1 MNLQHHT
8 VLLIG
13 QVKKGNEKALNEL
26 FSLWYERVY
35 NIAWKYFGEEDAAMD
50 VCQQAFVAMHKKL
63 ASLED
68 AAKFKFWLYRTVI
81 NHCHME
87 SRKRKSRA
95 KLKDNITR
103 FRLNVKQEQPDEIYH
118 RNERSKMVLEALQ
131 KIPVEQRT
139 VIIMKEYEELTFRE
153 IAETLGISEST
164 AKSRLYYG
172 LKNLRK
178 VLLKENI
185 TKEYNYE

>member
-1 MNLQHHT
+1 MDLQHHT
-8 VLLIG
+8 VHLIR
-13 QVKKGNEKALNEL
+13 QVRKGDEKALNEL

-35 NIAWKYFGEEDAAMD
+35 NIAWKYFGDEDAAMD
-50 VCQQAFVAMHKKL
+50 VCQQAFVAMHKKI

-95 KLKDNITR
+95 KLKDNITQ
-103 FRLNVKQEQPDEIYH
+103 FRLTAKQERPDEIYH
-118 RNERSKMVLEALQ
+118 RNERSKMVLDALQ

>member
-1 MNLQHHT
+1 MDLQNYSEH
-8 VLLIG
+8 LIG
-13 QVKKGNEKALNEL
+13 KINDGDAAAMNEL

-50 VCQQAFVAMHKKL
+50 VCQQTFVTVHKKIS
-63 ASLED
+63 SLQNPS
-68 AAKFKFWLYRTVI
+68 KFKFWLYRSVI

-95 KLKDNITR
+95 NLKEKITQ
-103 FRLNVKQEQPDEIYH
+103 FRLGGRQERPDEIYH
-118 RNERSKMVLEALQ
+118 RNERSKMVLDALQ
-131 KIPVEQRT
+131 KIPEEQKT

-153 IAETLGISEST
+153 IAETLGISEGT

>member
-1 MNLQHHT
+1 MDLQKYSEH
-8 VLLIG
+8 LIG
-13 QVKKGNEKALNEL
+13 KIRTGDEAALNEL
-26 FSLWYERVY
+26 FSLWYEKVY

-50 VCQQAFVAMHKKL
+50 ACQQTFVAVHKKI
-63 ASLED
+63 ASLQD
-68 AAKFKFWLYRTVI
+68 ASKFKFWLYRTVV

-95 KLKDNITR
+95 NLKEKITQ
-103 FRLNVKQEQPDEIYH
+103 FRLTARQERPDEIYH
-118 RNERSKMVLEALQ
+118 RNERSKMVLDALQ
-131 KIPVEQRT
+131 KIPEEQRT
-139 VIIMKEYEELTFRE
+139 VIIMKEYEGLTFRE
-153 IAETLGISEST
+153 IAETLGISEGT

-178 VLLKENI
+178 VLLRENI

>member
-1 MNLQHHT
+1 MDLQHYSTH
-8 VLLIG
+8 LISKINHG
-13 QVKKGNEKALNEL
+13 DEQALNEL
-26 FSLWYERVY
+26 FGLWYEKVY
-35 NIAWKYFGEEDAAMD
+35 NIAWKYFGEENAAMD
-50 VCQQAFVAMHKKL
+50 VCQQSFVTVHRKL
-63 ASLED
+63 SSLED
-68 AAKFKFWLYRTVI
+68 AAKFKFWLYRTVV

-95 KLKDNITR
+95 NLKDKITQ
-103 FRLNVKQEQPDEIYH
+103 FRVTARQERPDEIYH
-118 RNERSKMVLEALQ
+118 RNERSKMVLDALQ
-131 KIPVEQRT
+131 KIPEEQRT

-153 IAETLGISEST
+153 IAETLGISEGT

-178 VLLKENI
+178 VLTRANI

>member
-1 MNLQHHT
+1 MDLQKYSEH
-8 VLLIG
+8 LIG
-13 QVKKGNEKALNEL
+13 KIRTGDETALNEL

-35 NIAWKYFGEEDAAMD
+35 NIAWKYFGEDHAAMD
-50 VCQQAFVAMHKKL
+50 ACQQTFVTVHRKISTL
-63 ASLED
+63 QDAS
-68 AAKFKFWLYRTVI
+68 KFKFWLYRSVV

-95 KLKDNITR
+95 NLKEKITQ
-103 FRLNVKQEQPDEIYH
+103 FRLTTRQERPDEIYH
-118 RNERSKMVLEALQ
+118 RNERSKMVLDALQ
-131 KIPVEQRT
+131 KIPEEQRT
-139 VIIMKEYEELTFRE
+139 VIIMKEYEDLTFRE
-153 IAETLGISEST
+153 IAETLGISEGT

-178 VLLKENI
+178 VLLRENI